1 MLRNLRLCTGLVL
14 ASFISLHL
22 LNHALGLAS
31 LDAMEAVREVLV
43 PFWGSGPMRFLLYG
57 SLLTH
62 MLLAFHSL
70 YQRTTLRMPLWEAAQ
85 LLLGLSILPLLLV
98 HLIGTRVTM
107 QLMEIDVQY
116 RHVITA
122 LWSFPNAVEWQTLLI
137 LVVWGHL
144 LLGLHY
150 WLRLK
155 QGYRDSQWLWQII
168 ATLVPLL
175 ALLGFYRMG
184 WELGTVDMA
193 LRKAELVAKDPAMM
207 AFIGTLETRGL
218 TIYWGALALVILAR
232 YVRAVYRINFG
243 SIMVEHPVRG
253 VISAPLGST
262 LLDALRSAGVDHSS
276 VCGGRARCTTC
287 RVRVTRGLDK
297 LMPPE
302 VAERQALEGIRA
314 DPSTRLA
321 CQLHLCAD
329 IAVVPLIPP
338 GHGLDYVRRP
348 GGIEGKEQQ
357 LAILFVD
364 LRDSTRLGEQRL
376 PYDVVFV
383 LNQFFAEM
391 SAALEETDGH
401 YAQFNGDG
409 LMAIYGL
416 NSDLKSACRQ
426 ALNGARS
433 MFERVERLNLRL
445 QLELEQPLRI
455 GVGIHCGEAIVGSM
469 GPPSSPILS
478 ALGDTVNTTARLE
491 SQCKPTRIP
500 LLVSKQTFEHA
511 RLPITDEIQELPLRG
526 RYQPLEVVLVR
537 DPLSLSTSA

>member
-31 LDAMEAVREVLV
+31 LDAMEAVREVLA
-43 PFWGSGPMRFLLYG
+43 PFWGTWPMMYLLYG

-62 MLLAFHSL
+62 LLLAFHSL
-70 YQRTTLRMPLWEAAQ
+70 YNRTTLRMPLWEAAQ
-85 LLLGLSILPLLLV
+85 LLLGLSIPPLLLV

-107 QLMEIDVQY
+107 ELMDIEVQY

-122 LWSFPNAVEWQTLLI
+122 LWSLPYKVEWQTVLI

-155 QGYRDSQWLWQII
+155 QGYRDSQWLWQIM

-184 WELGTVDMA
+184 WELGSVDMA
-193 LRKAELVAKDPAMM
+193 VRKAELVAKDPAMM
-207 AFIGTLETRGL
+207 AFIGTLEARGL
-218 TIYWGALALVILAR
+218 TIYWGVLALVMLAR
-232 YVRAVYRINFG
+232 YVRAVYRVNFG
-243 SIMVEHPVRG
+243 SIMVEHPARG
-253 VISAPLGST
+253 MIAAPIGST
-262 LLDALRSAGVDHSS
+262 LLDALRSAGIDHSS

-287 RVRVTRGLDK
+287 RVRVTRGLEK
-297 LMPPE
+297 LPPPE
-302 VAERQALEGIRA
+302 EAERIALDGIRA

-321 CQLHLCAD
+321 CQVQLCAD

-338 GHGLDYVRRP
+338 GYGMDYVRRP

-357 LAILFVD
+357 LAVLFVD

-391 SAALEETDGH
+391 SAALEQTDGH

-416 NSDLKSACRQ
+416 DSDLQSACRQ
-426 ALNGARS
+426 ALKGARS
-433 MFERVERLNLRL
+433 MFERVEQLNLRL
-445 QLELEQPLRI
+445 QQELEQPLRI
-455 GVGIHCGEAIVGSM
+455 GVGIHCGEAIVGAM

-478 ALGDTVNTTARLE
+478 AVGDTVNTAARLE
-491 SQCKPTRIP
+491 SQCKPSQVP
-500 LLVSKQTFEHA
+500 LLVSKQTFECA
-511 RLPITDEIQELPLRG
+511 QLAITDEVQELPLRG
-526 RYQPLEVVLVR
+526 RYQPLEVVMVR
-537 DPLSLSTSA
+537 DPLNLPASS